1 MDLDLVRHALAAA
14 RRHGYAEVELGSGD
28 TAFTARLAR
37 IPKPKGAAPAASD
50 APAVNPVAD
59 VKATLV
65 GYYREAKEPLVVGRT
80 IRKGDLVA
88 TIEALGIVT
97 DVVSKVEGEVIE
109 VLVDPGQAVEYGQ
122 VLAKVQS

>member
-28 TAFTARLAR
+28 AAFTARLAKL
-37 IPKPKGAAPAASD
+37 PKAKKPAGSVTD
-50 APAVNPVAD
+50 APVVNPVSE

-65 GYYREAKEPLVVGRT
+65 GYYREAKEPLKIGRT
-80 IRKGDLVA
+80 IRKGDPVA

-109 VLVDPGQAVEYGQ
+109 VLIEPGQAVEYGQ
-122 VLAKVQS
+122 VLAKVQA

>member
-14 RRHGYAEVELGSGD
+14 RRHGYAEVELGSGEG
-28 TAFTARLAR
+28 AFTARLAR
-37 IPKPKGAAPAASD
+37 LPKPKIPAGAASD
-50 APAVNPVAD
+50 APLVNPVAD
-59 VKATLV
+59 LKATLV
-65 GYYREAKEPLVVGRT
+65 GYYREAKEPLSVGRT